1 MLHPGL
7 RKLFRLRLRASLRG
21 FKRNLKSPTR
31 VAVFILGLLIVVLWA
46 GSILVAGFAGTRQ
59 NVEWFE
65 DAAPFFV
72 LVMLVISMT
81 SAAGERAIYFSPSE
95 IDFLFG
101 GPFTRRQ
108 LLAYKMVGTAAG
120 VSFSALI
127 FSVVMTRYVPAW
139 GPGYVGLW
147 LALGFVQLSTM
158 AILLVSQSLAESAIT
173 GIRKTILACAA
184 AAGIYGAWSISGKI
198 GTESTAEVIAS
209 LREETVLRFA
219 IFPVEPFVKVM
230 FADPF
235 WPAGAMWVAISMAI
249 NGALCGFIFWL
260 DAEYR
265 ESAISVSQ
273 RWFARIQSARRTGV
287 APSAN
292 RKAWGRAPR
301 LPYWGGAGP
310 IARRQLTTAMRNSRS
325 MLVVTGVVAV
335 GMAIAL
341 TNEDRSVDQVW
352 VMLYSMTA
360 WLTIL
365 LTMMIRFDFR
375 SDLDQMEGLK
385 ALPIPGHRVA
395 MGQLIAPVFVCLVMQ
410 AIIFT
415 AGSVVNGRPE
425 VALAAAVFV
434 IPVNVL
440 LFGVENIVFL
450 LFPSRV
456 MAFNPGDFMSMG
468 RQMLLMFLKFAVI
481 GVAAILAA
489 VSGVVAYVGSGESW
503 MITLVTAW
511 LVLIAQAM
519 LVLPGMAWA
528 FNRFDVSA
536 DLPAQS

>member
-1 MLHPGL
+1 M
-7 RKLFRLRLRASLRG
+7 
-21 FKRNLKSPTR
+21 
-31 VAVFILGLLIVVLWA
+31 ILLI
-46 GSILVAGFAGTRQ
+46 SI
-59 NVEWFE
+59 
-65 DAAPFFV
+65 
-72 LVMLVISMT
+72 T
-81 SAAGERAIYFSPSE
+81 SSAGERAIYFSPSE

-108 LLAYKMVGTAAG
+108 LLAYKMVGTVVG
-120 VSFSALI
+120 VTFSALI
-127 FSVVMTRYVPAW
+127 FSVVMSRHVPAW
-139 GPGYVGLW
+139 GSGYIGLW
-147 LALGFVQLSTM
+147 LALTFVQLMTM
-158 AILLVSQSLAESAIT
+158 TILLLSQALAESAVT
-173 GIRKTILACAA
+173 RIRKAILLCAA
-184 AAGIYGAWSISGKI
+184 AAGIFGAWSIAGNT
-198 GTESTAEVIAS
+198 GAESVAEVIAS
-209 LREETVLRFA
+209 LRGETVLRFA
-219 IFPVEPFVKVM
+219 IIPVEPFVKVM

-235 WPAGAMWVAISMAI
+235 WPGGVMWAAVGLTM
-249 NGALCGFIFWL
+249 NCALCGFIFWL

-287 APSAN
+287 APPASA
-292 RKAWGRAPR
+292 KAWGRAPR

-325 MLVVTGVVAV
+325 MMVVMAVVSVSMAV
-335 GMAIAL
+335 AL
-341 TNEDRSVDQVW
+341 MEKDRSVDQVW
-352 VMLYSMTA
+352 LMLYAMTA

-365 LTMMIRFDFR
+365 LSMMVRFDFR

-385 ALPIPGHRVA
+385 ALPIPGYRIA
-395 MGQLIAPVFVCLVMQ
+395 LGQLIAPVIVCLMLQ
-410 AIIFT
+410 ATIFT
-415 AGSVVNGRPE
+415 AGAVANGRPE

-440 LFGVENIVFL
+440 LFGVENIMFL

-481 GVAAILAA
+481 GVAVILATVTGA
-489 VSGVVAYVGSGESW
+489 IAYVGSGESW
-503 MITLVTAW
+503 VITLVTAW